1 MALTEDGPD
10 FNSAWHPAMRP
21 NSLQDEYPDVNN
33 QKLAQDAPTSSHHI
47 GDSID
52 SKDNTETIEE
62 INGHPPSHHDAD
74 SDDDFFQRYG
84 TSDSIGGLSSVQ
96 AKSSH
101 THDTAL
107 SEQESLANGIESLHL
122 TQSTT
127 PPQDPTSEVDAI
139 LADTVD
145 APEISARELPENDDA
160 LDEDVGPAENYEY
173 QSKPALLEEAIDEST
188 AAPLLADTDVP
199 TPSYEPAT
207 ATEIAIQAEPE
218 AALSPSETHGT
229 AESSAILVPEKSS
242 STDIDWGTTDDFG
255 LGSEHEAT
263 GSTVPWSEENE
274 SPFDP
279 TGNQDSDGAVDQMN
293 SIPQFGRDEVAIEGQ
308 NKDNRE
314 PEKGEDLDAIWKAAL
329 GDDDFLGDSE
339 DVEGTSF
346 FPDDGEGF
354 LDDAVA
360 GEFPSQ
366 QANYHE
372 NVTQA
377 SQTSTHRY
385 APTGAGQ
392 TGALQNQDQRQTQ
405 GQANVHG
412 LQTRSFN
419 ATATIAKQ
427 QPCRP
432 SPPASSQSFVDKSKG
447 GYSSPYDL
455 PMDVSRPKKRAS
467 AYPLAPGPTSDS
479 VQRPMAPPR
488 SSSMQATSP
497 TGQPTSI
504 PPQSIASL
512 SPPPSR
518 HSNEPPPPKHP
529 PAGASAQQPSQASKT
544 SNSDFFADLPV
555 APRPRGTGQGGR
567 FTPNPSS
574 FTPPP
579 SEQYSV
585 EKGFS
590 PPKPQGQNVG
600 PNAQFSSQ
608 LQAPPKLDLFP
619 GSGPL
624 AEHPG
629 QAPVPPANN
638 RYSPATQTRS
648 LSSAQY
654 AAPPMSTAAT
664 SYAPN
669 PASQP
674 SPAPSQNRYA
684 SAPKGAPPSSY
695 TKPYA
700 PRTSSPLASH
710 QTSPQ
715 SATTNARSSSNPPG
729 SLPTE
734 SAIETQPRQHSIT
747 MSVSSD
753 DFASNPPP
761 PSSTSRIALG
771 QRAGSLQQNPN
782 DSVPVTGLGLSTH
795 AFPAKAQNSYL
806 PQNSSQDGPGSSDL
820 SSPEWSRQPPGLS
833 MKGPK
838 VDPISVHKAAFAH
851 RPGSPT
857 ESQNQVIN
865 ANLGRRRGASI
876 DLGYVAP
883 PDETSQ
889 DPLKRW
895 QGYPVFH
902 WGIAGQIV
910 TSFPK
915 QIPRY
920 GPGHGIPMMKSG
932 PGEICVQSSKTLLP
946 LPEDISKFPGPLK
959 SKGKKKEIIS
969 WLSHKIDALQ
979 QENKSSISGM
989 TKGSDAQTRLEEK
1002 VLLWGMTRVLV
1013 EHDGVLEGNAAVE
1026 ETVRNLLTPKRGD
1039 SLGVDASLSAGADLS
1054 GIAPLSATKSTS
1066 EPINPNTIEDLR
1078 QFLMRGE
1085 REKAVWHAV
1094 DKRLWAHALLISST
1108 LGPDLWKQVTREFI
1122 RHEVRNAGSNTDS
1135 LAALY
1140 EVFARNWEESID
1152 ELVPAATRAGFQMV
1166 SKSDGSGSAR
1176 NAYEGLDRW
1185 RESLCLILSNRT
1197 PDDGQAIMAL
1207 GKLLASYGRIEAAH
1221 TCFLFARN
1229 LAYIGGSDDPL
1240 SNICLL
1246 GADHVHRGQDFA
1258 QDTDAI
1264 LLTEVYEFA
1273 LSLAGQSAAIPH
1285 LQPFKFRHAS
1295 LLAENGHR
1303 NEAQQYCDAILTA
1316 MKSTTRPSAYYHGGL
1331 ISQLDDL
1338 SKRVSQ
1344 SPKDASSSWISKPS
1358 MDKMSGTMWS
1368 KFQNFVSGDDSDA
1381 ASTRSGGGGEAEV
1394 GPFSKI
1400 AGDTPVVSRSASSTD
1415 LYGSYGSAPALQPVG
1430 GANSRYAPANHYA
1443 PGGKAVPDQGSFQR
1457 QNSTGLQ
1464 YSRPSL
1470 ESSRSFDPLMPA
1482 SHTTSPE
1489 MMRPNAGGNEP
1500 RPRSTPYVPQ
1510 TAYSP
1515 QPMAPNDS
1523 QSLSPPASS
1532 AMNIQYAPWGS
1543 SQPTL
1548 SSSPGTNDGAQFS
1561 QSLPSLGGSLNS
1573 AYQPSIQEPYDP
1585 SSNSYE
1591 PPTAPYEPSS
1601 YQPYEPS
1608 TTYQNEDMDTTQA
1621 EQPLP
1626 KKKSF
1631 MDDDNDDELM
1641 RRAASLKPSQ
1651 PTQSSRE
1658 PDDAVRKAAEA
1669 DAARDA
1675 EAKAKKGWFTG
1686 WFNKK
1691 DQNTPPGPVRAK
1703 LGDENS
1709 FVYDPELKRWVDKK
1723 GGAPPPTSTATPPPP
1738 KGPSR
1743 SASAAGPPLPPSRA
1757 VSSSS
1762 SVGPPMAARPPSSVP
1777 LPGSVPPSRTAS
1789 PAIGPLASGL
1799 QREVTPEEP
1808 SSVAAAAAAGP
1819 TSHPGPSG
1827 GVAPP
1832 PLPGSTPPPSWPTTS
1847 MSNASSIED
1856 LIGAPQARKGGTI
1869 KGKKKGGRYVD
1880 VMAR

>member
-1 MALTEDGPD
+1 MALTEEGPD

-21 NSLQDEYPDVNN
+21 NSLQDDYPNMND
-33 QKLAQDAPTSSHHI
+33 QKLAQGPPTSSKHT
-47 GDSID
+47 GDEVD
-52 SKDNTETIEE
+52 SKDDMSTIGE
-62 INGHPPSHHDAD
+62 ISGHPLSHHDAD

-84 TSDSIGGLSSVQ
+84 TSDSTGGLLPVQ

-101 THDTAL
+101 TRDTTL
-107 SEQESLANGIESLHL
+107 TEQESLANGIESLHL
-122 TQSTT
+122 SQSVMHA
-127 PPQDPTSEVDAI
+127 QDPMAEVDAVP
-139 LADTVD
+139 ADTVGT
-145 APEISARELPENDDA
+145 PENSARELPGNDDGS
-160 LDEDVGPAENYEY
+160 DKEVGPAENYEH
-173 QSKPALLEEAIDEST
+173 QSKSALLEEAVDESE
-188 AAPLLADTDVP
+188 AAPLLADTDGP
-199 TPSYEPAT
+199 IISNEPAA
-207 ATEIAIQAEPE
+207 ATEVATQEEPSTAIPPPE
-218 AALSPSETHGT
+218 IHVA
-229 AESSAILVPEKSS
+229 AESSATLEPEKSS
-242 STDIDWGTTDDFG
+242 DTNIDWGTTDDFA
-255 LGSEHEAT
+255 LESEHQIT
-263 GSTVPWSEENE
+263 DSTVPWGEENE
-274 SPFDP
+274 SSF
-279 TGNQDSDGAVDQMN
+279 GSKENQDPDRAVDTLN
-293 SIPQFGRDEVAIEGQ
+293 SITQLSRDEGATEEQ
-308 NKDNRE
+308 NKDNPE
-314 PEKGEDLDAIWKAAL
+314 PEKEEDLDAIWKAAL

-339 DVEGTSF
+339 DVGDASF

-354 LDDAVA
+354 LDDAGL
-360 GEFPSQ
+360 GESESQ
-366 QANYHE
+366 RADYNE
-372 NVTQA
+372 NVTHA
-377 SQTSTHRY
+377 SQTSTQRY
-385 APTGAGQ
+385 APTSAGQ
-392 TGALQNQDQRQTQ
+392 SGVLQNQDQRQIQ
-405 GQANVHG
+405 GQANAHG
-412 LQTRSFN
+412 LQTQSFN
-419 ATATIAKQ
+419 AAATIFKQ
-427 QPCRP
+427 QQSRP

-455 PMDVSRPKKRAS
+455 PMDVSRPRKRAS
-467 AYPLAPGPTSDS
+467 AYPLAPGPTSGS
-479 VQRPMAPPR
+479 MQRPIAPPR
-488 SSSMQATSP
+488 SSSMQVTSP
-497 TGQPTSI
+497 TGQPTSV

-529 PAGASAQQPSQASKT
+529 VAGASAQQPSLASKP

-555 APRPRGTGQGGR
+555 GARPRGTGQGGR

-590 PPKPQGQNVG
+590 PLKPQGQNVR
-600 PNAQFSSQ
+600 PSAEFNSQ

-619 GSGPL
+619 GSGST
-624 AEHPG
+624 ADHPA
-629 QAPVPPANN
+629 QAAAPPANN
-638 RYSPATQTRS
+638 RYSPATQARPS
-648 LSSAQY
+648 PSAQY
-654 AAPPMSTAAT
+654 AAPPTSTAVT

-674 SPAPSQNRYA
+674 SPAPSHNRYA

-710 QTSPQ
+710 QTSPR

-729 SLPTE
+729 PLPTD
-734 SAIETQPRQHSIT
+734 STVETQPRQHSIS

-761 PSSTSRIALG
+761 PLSTSQSAFG
-771 QRAGSLQQNPN
+771 QRAGSLQQNFN
-782 DSVPVTGLGLSTH
+782 DAVPVAGLGLSTH
-795 AFPAKAQNSYL
+795 AFPAKAQNSYV
-806 PQNSSQDGPGSSDL
+806 PQVDSQDGLESSNL
-820 SSPEWSRQPPGLS
+820 SSPEWSRQSSGLA

-838 VDPISVHKAAFAH
+838 VDPISVHKAAFSH

-857 ESQNQVIN
+857 ESQSQVIN

-876 DLGYVAP
+876 DLGFVAP

-946 LPEDISKFPGPLK
+946 LPEGISKFPGPLK
-959 SKGKKKEIIS
+959 SKGKKKEVIS

-979 QENKSSISGM
+979 QENNSSISGM

-1002 VLLWGMTRVLV
+1002 VLLWSMTRVLV
-1013 EHDGVLEGNAAVE
+1013 EHDGVLEGNATVG
-1026 ETVRNLLTPKRGD
+1026 ETVRNLLTPRKGD
-1039 SLGVDASLSAGADLS
+1039 GLGVDTPLSAGADIS
-1054 GIAPLSATKSTS
+1054 GIAPLSATKLTS
-1066 EPINPNTIEDLR
+1066 EPINPNTVEDLR
-1078 QFLMRGE
+1078 QYLMKGE
-1085 REKAVWHAV
+1085 RDKAVWHAV
-1094 DKRLWAHALLISST
+1094 DKRLWAHALLIAST

-1122 RHEVRNAGSNTDS
+1122 RHEVRNAGSNTSS

-1185 RESLCLILSNRT
+1185 QESLCLILSNRT

-1229 LAYIGGSDDPL
+1229 WAHIGGSDDPL

-1246 GADHVHRGQDFA
+1246 GADHIHRGQDFA
-1258 QDTDAI
+1258 QDIDAI

-1285 LQPFKFRHAS
+1285 LQAFKFRHAS

-1358 MDKMSGTMWS
+1358 MDKMSGTMWN

-1381 ASTRSGGGGEAEV
+1381 ASTRSGGGGEAEI

-1400 AGDTPVVSRSASSTD
+1400 AGDTPVVSRSTSSTD
-1415 LYGSYGSAPALQPVG
+1415 LYGSYGSAPALQPIG
-1430 GANSRYAPANHYA
+1430 GVNSRYAPTNHYTLS
-1443 PGGKAVPDQGSFQR
+1443 GKAVPDQGSYQR
-1457 QNSTGLQ
+1457 QNSAGLQ
-1464 YSRPSL
+1464 YGRPSL
-1470 ESSRSFDPLMPA
+1470 ESSHSYDPLMPA
-1482 SHTTSPE
+1482 SHSTSPE
-1489 MMRPNAGGNEP
+1489 MMRPNAGGHEP
-1500 RPRSTPYVPQ
+1500 RPRSTPYVPNVG
-1510 TAYSP
+1510 YSP
-1515 QPMAPNDS
+1515 QPMPPSDS

-1532 AMNIQYAPWGS
+1532 ALNMQYAPWGG
-1543 SQPTL
+1543 SQPAL
-1548 SSSPGTNDGAQFS
+1548 SSSPGTNNEAQFS

-1573 AYQPSIQEPYDP
+1573 AYQPSIQESYDP

-1591 PPTAPYEPSS
+1591 PPTASYEPSS

-1608 TTYQNEDMDTTQA
+1608 TTHDNKGMDTTQA
-1621 EQPLP
+1621 EQSLP

-1631 MDDDNDDELM
+1631 MDDDDDDELV

-1651 PTQSSRE
+1651 PAQSSRE

-1675 EAKAKKGWFTG
+1675 EAKAKK
-1686 WFNKK
+1686 
-1691 DQNTPPGPVRAK
+1691 
-1703 LGDENS
+1703 
-1709 FVYDPELKRWVDKK
+1709 
-1723 GGAPPPTSTATPPPP
+1723 
-1738 KGPSR
+1738 
-1743 SASAAGPPLPPSRA
+1743 
-1757 VSSSS
+1757 
-1762 SVGPPMAARPPSSVP
+1762 
-1777 LPGSVPPSRTAS
+1777 
-1789 PAIGPLASGL
+1789 
-1799 QREVTPEEP
+1799 
-1808 SSVAAAAAAGP
+1808 
-1819 TSHPGPSG
+1819 
-1827 GVAPP
+1827 
-1832 PLPGSTPPPSWPTTS
+1832 
-1847 MSNASSIED
+1847 
-1856 LIGAPQARKGGTI
+1856 
-1869 KGKKKGGRYVD
+1869 
-1880 VMAR
+1880 